1 MAVVTRLPPL
11 ALASASMWKASIAVN
26 CVDSRRKCGADSSP
40 KKVSDVCPVGRSS
53 VRSRIA
59 SFRVADEQLLA
70 ARPHIAAGVEV
81 TAKLNTIF
89 LAKFRAEY
97 NIFMFIERLG
107 KEGRKDRV
115 MPRITPA

>member
-1 MAVVTRLPPL
+1 MAVVTRLPPS
-11 ALASASMWKASIAVN
+11 ALASASTWKASIAEN
-26 CVDSRRKCGADSSP
+26 CVDSWQKCGADSSP

-70 ARPHIAAGVEV
+70 ERPHIAAGVEV

-89 LAKFRAEY
+89 LAKFSAEY
-97 NIFMFIERLG
+97 KIFMFFERLEKRAG
-107 KEGRKDRV
+107 K
-115 MPRITPA
+115 TA